1 MNGEVLRQIPGLTI
15 TNYPDS
21 VALVVLDLSL
31 NGSRE
36 PAPFVHV
43 RFRRELLQCNLDAKK
58 SLLFDLD
65 AHKLLFDS
73 IKVGLVTCGT
83 EVYSRL
89 MHMHSDICL

>member
-1 MNGEVLRQIPGLTI
+1 MDGEALRQIPGLTL

-21 VALVVLDLSL
+21 VALSVLNLSL
-31 NGSRE
+31 NGSKE

-43 RFRRELLQCNLDAKK
+43 RFRRELLQCHVSLDETK

-73 IKVGLVTCGT
+73 FKVGSTLSKCAI
-83 EVYSRL
+83 S
-89 MHMHSDICL
+89 